1 MEYEKTIEQLTA
13 RVDAVLDYIEQNP
26 ESDPNAYEMMD
37 LTIQVANVGYKVKS
51 DGEVRGLDKSH
62 GYEYAIHHEA
72 LTNLRRKYFSMMDKR
87 LGDMADDKN
96 GLGLNE
102 DSMLYRFL
110 SKSRDDMITYN
121 PLTADGDI
129 QKREAK
135 CKLAGVALYTKQRKR
150 DLQRDGKAEVIYDNS
165 VEFQQLQAYYR
176 EHKPSLYEAGLLDE
190 IERCYGRKFEPKQTG
205 IQGLDGL
212 VKSDEEV
219 AQSYGTENTSTP
231 TDRGV
236 DAKDIQ

>member
-51 DGEVRGLDKSH
+51 DGEARGLDNAL

-72 LTNLRRKYFSMMDKR
+72 LTNLRRKYFLMMDKR
-87 LGDMADDKN
+87 LADMADDKN
-96 GLGLNE
+96 GLGLNKY
-102 DSMLYRFL
+102 SRLYRFL
-110 SKSRDDMITYN
+110 AKSRDVMITYN
-121 PLTADGDI
+121 PLTADGDT

-135 CKLAGVALYTKQRKR
+135 CKLAGVALYTKQRTR
-150 DLQRDGKAEVIYDNS
+150 DLQRDGKSEVIYDNS
-165 VEFQQLQAYYR
+165 AELEQIQAYYR
-176 EHKPSLYEAGLLDE
+176 EHKPSEYEARLLED
-190 IERCYGRKFEPKQTG
+190 IEFCYGRKFEPKQTG
-205 IQGLDGL
+205 IKGLEGL

-219 AQSYGTENTSTP
+219 AQFYGTEKTSTP
-231 TDRGV
+231 INRGV
-236 DAKDIQ
+236 VDKDIQ